1 MDIQRKNWIST
12 DDVVSISST
21 ATIAIPGVTIA
32 AILGDTAKRDN
43 PKELI
48 YWNDK
53 NICTLSNRDPSDT
66 IAQVFLPQLETVRKS
81 MIGLKKEFDLD
92 VCCAWIKASLCDGD
106 DD

>member
-1 MDIQRKNWIST
+1 MILFL
-12 DDVVSISST
+12 
-21 ATIAIPGVTIA
+21 GVTIA

-92 VCCAWIKASLCDGD
+92 VCCTWIKV
-106 DD
+106 